1 MGQDGAM
8 TQQPFSARGAIDLGA
23 LASARQNEAKA
34 AAAMANA
41 PEGVV
46 IDVTEA
52 TFERDVI
59 AQSSTVP
66 VVIDFGT
73 PRSPASAQLTP
84 ILERLAAEA
93 QGRWVLAR
101 VDVEAQPRIAQA
113 FQLQAIP
120 TAFAVIAGQPIPLFE
135 GPYPEAQLRV
145 LLDELL
151 RVAAQQGVTGTVG
164 GAPVDAAAEAEGS
177 TEPALD
183 PRMEA
188 AYAAIEAG
196 DWAAA
201 EAAYQAL
208 LQASPA
214 DADAQAGL
222 ALVGLYRRTEG
233 VDPAAARAAGDPT
246 DVAAQ
251 CVAADLDALDGDFAA
266 AFDRLVACVRATVGA
281 DRDAARAHLLELFTV
296 AGDDPAGPRARTAL
310 ASALF

>member
-8 TQQPFSARGAIDLGA
+8 TQQPFSAHGAVDLGA

-41 PEGVV
+41 PAGVV

-59 AQSSTVP
+59 TQSSTVP

-93 QGRWVLAR
+93 QGRWILAK
-101 VDVEAQPRIAQA
+101 VDVQAQPRMAQA

-120 TAFAVIAGQPIPLFE
+120 TVFAFIAGQPVPLFE
-135 GPYPEAQLRV
+135 GPYPEAQLRA
-145 LLDELL
+145 LLEELL
-151 RVAAQQGVTGTVG
+151 RVAAEQGVTGRVG
-164 GAPVDAAAEAEGS
+164 GGEASSAVVD
-177 TEPALD
+177 EPAPLVD

-196 DWAAA
+196 DWAGA
-201 EAAYQAL
+201 EAAYAHL
-208 LQASPA
+208 LQANPA

-222 ALVGLYRRTEG
+222 ALVGLYRRSEG
-233 VDPAAARAAGDPT
+233 VDATAARAVSDPT
-246 DVAAQ
+246 DVPAQ
-251 CVAADLDALDGDFAA
+251 CIAADLDALDGDFAG
-266 AFDRLVACVRATVGA
+266 AFDRLIACVRATSGA
-281 DRDAARAHLLELFTV
+281 DRDAARARLLELFAI
-296 AGDDPAGPRARTAL
+296 AGDDPAVPKARTAL

>member
-1 MGQDGAM
+1 M
-8 TQQPFSARGAIDLGA
+8 TQQPFSARGAVDLGA

-59 AQSSTVP
+59 QQSTTVP
-66 VVIDFGT
+66 VVLDLGT
-73 PRSPASAQLTP
+73 PRSAASAQLTP

-93 QGRWVLAR
+93 SGRWVLAK
-101 VDVEAQPRIAQA
+101 VNVETEPRIGQA

-120 TAFAVIAGQPIPLFE
+120 TAFAVIGGQPIPLFE
-135 GPYPEAQLRV
+135 GPYPEAQLRA

-151 RVAAQQGVTGTVG
+151 RVAAEQGVTGRVG
-164 GAPVDAAAEAEGS
+164 GASADADVEQPSAAD
-177 TEPALD
+177 EPALD
-183 PRMEA
+183 PNMEA

-196 DWAAA
+196 DWDAA
-201 EAAYQAL
+201 EAAYRAML
-208 LQASPA
+208 ETNPA

-222 ALVGLYRRTEG
+222 AIVGLYRRTEG
-233 VDPAAARAAGDPT
+233 VDPVAARTAPDAA
-246 DVAAQ
+246 DVATQ
-251 CVAADLDALDGDFAA
+251 CTAADLDALDGDWAS
-266 AFDRLVACVRATVGA
+266 AFSRLIECVRVTSGA
-281 DRDAARAHLLELFTV
+281 ERDAARARLIELFTI
-296 AGDDPAGPRARTAL
+296 AGDDPAVPKARTAL